1 MLHCPSSTTPEL
13 DARLVLSAPPIFI
26 VLHEVSSLFSSPEL
40 EFVVPSTFTSVI
52 LIAWK
57 SDLPR
62 LSEGCR
68 TGSGNSE
75 QSLRYPGEVGN
86 PEFY

>member
-13 DARLVLSAPPIFI
+13 DARLVLSAPPTFI
-26 VLHEVSSLFSSPEL
+26 VLHEVSSLFASPEL
-40 EFVVPSTFTSVI
+40 ELVVPSTFASTV
-52 LIAWK
+52 LMVWK

-68 TGSGNSE
+68 TGSGYSE
-75 QSLRYPGEVGN
+75 EFLQYVREVGN
-86 PEFY
+86 PKFY